1 MVADDSAAS
10 TVGAVAANVSSW
22 HCVCTFEKATGVLA
36 ETRVGATSR
45 RQTERKSLRETVSAQ
60 SGQRDAVPA
69 SSHEVWN
76 RSAHGKHI
84 TWPQL

>member
-1 MVADDSAAS
+1 MV
-10 TVGAVAANVSSW
+10 
-22 HCVCTFEKATGVLA
+22 A

-76 RSAHGKHI
+76 RNAHGKHI